1 MIRIISDSTCDMTH
15 EELKALDILTL
26 PLTIHFEQDSFRDGI
41 DLDSESSYVK
51 LKNAKSLP
59 TTSQVPPG
67 EFEDL
72 FRPLIAQGDD
82 LVVVTLAAKLS
93 ATYQSA
99 VTAAEV
105 VSPERIHVVDS
116 MSGSFGH
123 VLLLQRAVKLR
134 DEGRM
139 SAAEI
144 AQELR
149 QLAPRVRLYAAVD
162 TLKYLK
168 MGGRLSGSAAL
179 IGGLL
184 GIKPLLEVKQGEV
197 HSIAKIRGERNVIK
211 ELLEH
216 FLAAKPDLRYGVSFG
231 NSVAKERMQQAI
243 EYFRPH
249 LGDIPI
255 YQTDLG
261 AVIGTHTGPGVVGVG
276 FIAQEE

>member
-41 DLDSESSYVK
+41 DLDSESFYVK

>member
-26 PLTIHFEQDSFRDGI
+26 PLTIHFEQESFRDSI
-41 DLDSESSYVK
+41 DLDSESFYVK

-99 VTAAEV
+99 VTAAEL

-123 VLLLQRAVKLR
+123 VLLLQA
-134 DEGRM
+134 EG
-139 SAAEI
+139 
-144 AQELR
+144 
-149 QLAPRVRLYAAVD
+149 QLHA
-162 TLKYLK
+162 
-168 MGGRLSGSAAL
+168 
-179 IGGLL
+179 
-184 GIKPLLEVKQGEV
+184 
-197 HSIAKIRGERNVIK
+197 RGKTVVV
-211 ELLEH
+211 
-216 FLAAKPDLRYGVSFG
+216 YGT
-231 NSVAKERMQQAI
+231 R
-243 EYFRPH
+243 
-249 LGDIPI
+249 
-255 YQTDLG
+255 
-261 AVIGTHTGPGVVGVG
+261 
-276 FIAQEE
+276 

>member
-26 PLTIHFEQDSFRDGI
+26 PLTIHFEQESFRDSI
-41 DLDSESSYVK
+41 DLDSESFYVK

-99 VTAAEV
+99 VTAAEL

-184 GIKPLLEVKQGEV
+184 GIKPLLEVKHGEV

-243 EYFRPH
+243 EHFRPH

-276 FIAQEE
+276 FISQEE

>member
-1 MIRIISDSTCDMTH
+1 MIKIISDSTCDMTH

-41 DLDSESSYVK
+41 DLDSESFYVK

-134 DEGRM
+134 DERRM